1 MTVPFRFSVC
11 NEVFEKT
18 PFAEACAAIRN
29 YGYDG
34 IEIAPFTLAEQPS
47 DISAGQRAEYRRTV
61 ADHQLAFV
69 GLHWLMV
76 SPKGLHVTTPD
87 LEVRAKSWEHIRR
100 LIDLCADL
108 GDGGVL
114 VFGSPHQR
122 SSTGGMSPAEAT
134 RVFTEELAKVAAQA
148 ESRNVRI
155 LVEALPHDQS
165 DIINRLADAVAIVEQ
180 TNSPAVRTMFDSH
193 NAIDE
198 TEPHPEVIRRY
209 WRYIEHIHV
218 NEVDGREPG
227 TGDYDFQAL
236 MNTLTA
242 FNYRGWVSLEV
253 FDFSRGAETIT
264 RGAIDH
270 LRGVSRKI
278 VLAADQRGFLK

>member
-1 MTVPFRFSVC
+1 MAVPFRFSVC

-18 PFAEACAAIRN
+18 PFAESCAAIRE
-29 YGYDG
+29 YGYQG
-34 IEIAPFTLAEQPS
+34 IEIAPFTLSERPS
-47 DISAGQRAEYRRTV
+47 DISSRQRTEYRRTM

-87 LEVRAKSWEHIRR
+87 RGVRTKSWDHIRH

-108 GDGGVL
+108 GDTGVL

-122 SSTGGMSPAEAT
+122 SSTGGMTPAEAT
-134 RVFTEELAKVAAQA
+134 KVFTEGLASVAAKA
-148 ESRNVRI
+148 ESRNVLI
-155 LVEALPHDQS
+155 LVEALPHNQS
-165 DIINRLADAVAIVEQ
+165 NIINRLADAVAIVKQ
-180 TNSPAVRTMFDSH
+180 IGSSAVRTMFDSH

-198 TEPHPEVIRRY
+198 TVPHTELIRLYRQ
-209 WRYIEHIHV
+209 YIEHIHV

-236 MNTLTA
+236 LSTLTA
-242 FNYRGWVSLEV
+242 LNYNGWVSLEV

-270 LRGVSRKI
+270 LRGVMAS
-278 VLAADQRGFLK
+278 A

>member
-1 MTVPFRFSVC
+1 MPFRFSVC
-11 NEVFEKT
+11 NELFGKT
-18 PFAEACAAIRN
+18 PFAESCASIRQ

-47 DISAGQRAEYRRTV
+47 DISAGQRAEYRRTM
-61 ADHQLAFV
+61 AGHQLGFA

-76 SPKGLHVTTPD
+76 SPNGLHVTTPD
-87 LEVRAKSWEHIRR
+87 TEVRARSWEHIRR

-114 VFGSPHQR
+114 VFGSPLQR
-122 SSTGGMSPAEAT
+122 SSTGGMTPADAT
-134 RVFTEELAKVAAQA
+134 RVFTEELGKVAGQA

-155 LVEALPHDQS
+155 LVEALPHNQS

-180 TNSPAVRTMFDSH
+180 IGSPAVRTMFDSH

-198 TEPHPEVIRRY
+198 TDPHPDVIRRY

-218 NEVDGREPG
+218 NELDGREPG
-227 TGDYDFQAL
+227 TGSYDFQTLMKTLAAL
-236 MNTLTA
+236 
-242 FNYRGWVSLEV
+242 NYRGWVSLEV
-253 FDFSRGAETIT
+253 FDFTRGAETIA
-264 RGAIDH
+264 RSAIGH
-270 LRGVSRKI
+270 LRSAI
-278 VLAADQRGFLK
+278 AAGRV

>member
-1 MTVPFRFSVC
+1 MAEPFRFSVC

-18 PFAEACAAIRN
+18 PFADSCAAIRT

-47 DISAGQRAEYRRTV
+47 DISAAQRAEYRRTIT
-61 ADHQLAFV
+61 DHELVFV

-76 SPKGLHVTTPD
+76 SPKGLHVTTPN

-122 SSTGGMSPAEAT
+122 SSTGGMTPAEAT
-134 RVFTEELAKVAAQA
+134 RVFTQELAQIAPLA

-155 LVEALPHDQS
+155 LVEALPHNQC

-180 TNSPAVRTMFDSH
+180 INSPAVRTMFDSH

-198 TEPHPEVIRRY
+198 TEPHPELIRRY
-209 WRYIEHIHV
+209 WKYIEHIHV
-218 NEVDGREPG
+218 NELDGREPG
-227 TGDYDFQAL
+227 TGDYDFQSL
-236 MNTLTA
+236 MNTLDA
-242 FNYRGWVSLEV
+242 LHYRGWVSLEV

-264 RGAIDH
+264 RGAIEH
-270 LRGVSRKI
+270 LRRSLCANFSTEPR
-278 VLAADQRGFLK
+278 A